1 MEDCV
6 FWIWLQQ
13 ALGIGSI
20 KTDWVIRE
28 LGSPEKLYQMT
39 EQALAATGRFA
50 PKEIERIRGSSLEEA
65 RWQQDRAKR
74 LGCAVV
80 TPDHPA
86 YPASLTNFDCMPC
99 VLYVLGELEGI
110 NDELAITMVG
120 TRDCDAYGI
129 STAQHLGCGLATVG
143 ATVVSGLA
151 VGIDTAAHEGALQAG
166 GRTIG
171 MLACGMDVGYPQAS
185 RRLKRRILDQ
195 GGVLI
200 SEFPFGVRAY
210 GYHFNVRNRI
220 LSGISAGV
228 VVVQAPETSG
238 ALNTARH
245 ALSQNRDV
253 FAVPGQIF
261 DEKMKGCNRLIADG
275 GKMVLGLASI
285 LEEYQGRYPPC
296 IRLEKLSELLEQESR
311 GMVGKIPARV
321 SQKSERPLPAVE
333 KTPTPSGQLEPEQC
347 DLSPEA
353 AKVFQLLNQ
362 QPTDFDT
369 ISYAS
374 GLPVA
379 RLLAILTELELA
391 DLAEQ
396 LPGKR
401 YIRRA
406 P

>member
-1 MEDCV
+1 M
-6 FWIWLQQ
+6 
-13 ALGIGSI
+13 
-20 KTDWVIRE
+20 
-28 LGSPEKLYQMT
+28 
-39 EQALAATGRFA
+39 
-50 PKEIERIRGSSLEEA
+50 
-65 RWQQDRAKR
+65 
-74 LGCAVV
+74 
-80 TPDHPA
+80 
-86 YPASLTNFDCMPC
+86 
-99 VLYVLGELEGI
+99 
-110 NDELAITMVG
+110 
-120 TRDCDAYGI
+120 
-129 STAQHLGCGLATVG
+129 
-143 ATVVSGLA
+143 
-151 VGIDTAAHEGALQAG
+151 
-166 GRTIG
+166 
-171 MLACGMDVGYPQAS
+171 
-185 RRLKRRILDQ
+185 
-195 GGVLI
+195 
-200 SEFPFGVRAY
+200 
-210 GYHFNVRNRI
+210 
-220 LSGISAGV
+220 
-228 VVVQAPETSG
+228 
-238 ALNTARH
+238 
-245 ALSQNRDV
+245 

-321 SQKSERPLPAVE
+321 SQKSERPLQTVE
-333 KTPTPSGQLEPEQC
+333 KTPTPSGQLESEQC

-401 YIRRA
+401 YILRA